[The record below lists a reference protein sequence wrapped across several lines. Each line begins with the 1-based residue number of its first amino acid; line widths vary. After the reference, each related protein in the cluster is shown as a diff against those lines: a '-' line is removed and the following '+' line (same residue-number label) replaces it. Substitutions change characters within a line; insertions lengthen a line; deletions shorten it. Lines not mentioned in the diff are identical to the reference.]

1 MERESI
7 GSARRRFLNMC
18 AVKNDGDT
26 ERLPKEQPDSSPNDE
41 GSWSG
46 SPTAGE
52 GVVLKKGP
60 WTSTEDAIL
69 IDFVKKHGEGNWNSV
84 QRNTGLRRCG
94 KSCRLRWANHL
105 RPELKKGAL
114 TPEEEECIIQM
125 HAKIGN
131 KWAQMAAL
139 LPGRTDNE
147 IKNFWNT
154 RTKRLQRAGL
164 PLYPASSIC
173 SGDSNENQL
182 IQIDGEFCNGDI
194 ENSGVLHEAMNE
206 MQEFGF
212 DPCKTTIGQV
222 SYAPLS
228 DLLSQGLE
236 WPYTRSLLNQGLN
249 DIKRNIVSETFLPGY
264 HGSLGS
270 VVSNF
275 KELTSGHSESMY
287 RNLGLGFSY
296 DADPDMKNLLSC
308 SIPGSHGL
316 SHGNFSASRHSAGT
330 VKLELPSLQC
340 PDTNYS
346 NWMTCPDTP
355 PYNILVQSPGNVSLM
370 SDCASP
376 RSNGLLEALVQESQ
390 KINCGKNQS
399 SEKSSCSSAI
409 TLSDIMESTTVN
421 FCTAEWEETCD
432 QRSPFSQSV
441 DEHAQITSN
450 SLEELTPKATSD
462 GKMVVEQDSTTS
474 TPDTQPGFLRPDAL
488 LGSNWNLRDSRR
500 TKENSDS
507 FCALQGDNLSPAEVS
522 LDSCPWNSMPSIHQ
536 VPEH

>member
-1 MERESI
+1 
-7 GSARRRFLNMC
+7 MC
-18 AVKNDGDT
+18 SVKNDGDT
-26 ERLPKEQPDSSPNDE
+26 EKLPKEQPDSSPNDE
-41 GSWSG
+41 GNWSG

-52 GVVLKKGP
+52 GVALKKGP

-69 IDFVKKHGEGNWNSV
+69 MDFVKKHGEGNWNSV

-114 TPEEEECIIQM
+114 TREEEEFIIQM

-131 KWAQMAAL
+131 KWARMATL

-154 RTKRLQRAGL
+154 RTKRMQRAGL
-164 PLYPASSIC
+164 PLYPASSIG
-173 SGDSNENQL
+173 SEASNENQL

-228 DLLSQGLE
+228 DIHSTCLLSQGLE
-236 WPYTRSLLNQGLN
+236 WPYTRSLLNQGVN
-249 DIKRNIVSETFLPGY
+249 DIKRNIESETCLPGY
-264 HGSLGS
+264 HSSLGS
-270 VVSNF
+270 IVSTF

-287 RNLGLGFSY
+287 RNLGLGYSY
-296 DADPDMKNLLSC
+296 DADPDMKNPLSC
-308 SIPGSHGL
+308 SIPGSHAL

-346 NWMTCPDTP
+346 NWITCSDTP
-355 PYNILVQSPGNVSLM
+355 PYYIHAQSPPGNVSFM

-376 RSNGLLEALVQESQ
+376 RSNGLLEALVHESHT
-390 KINCGKNQS
+390 INCGKKQS

-409 TLSDIMESTTVN
+409 TLNDMMESTTVN
-421 FCTAEWEETCD
+421 FCTAEWEETSD

-441 DEHAQITSN
+441 DEHAQITGN
-450 SLEELTPKATSD
+450 SLEEFPPKATSGSD
-462 GKMVVEQDSTTS
+462 AKMAVEPDSAVS
-474 TPDTQPGFLRPDAL
+474 TPDKQASHWPGFLRPDAL
-488 LGSNWNLRDSRR
+488 LGSNWILRDSPR

-507 FCALQGDNLSPAEVS
+507 FLALQGEDLCPAVVS
-522 LDSCPWNSMPSIHQ
+522 LDSCPWNSMPSIYQ